1 MHRDYRVDI
10 QERLAAAELRR
21 YRTAAMR
28 ALLPLVAAMWACSAI
43 PGSAAIPEPVRAMIA
58 ALAGVDSQVVAT
70 VIALA
75 KKTNP
80 DDADAIEELHEDFR
94 RQQSELAAA
103 KKAEEEKALRSAGLF
118 ERWTGRGEI
127 GGSRAT
133 GNSET
138 LGLTGA
144 ISLNRRGIDWS
155 HRVSARADFQQDSGR
170 TRREKFFADYEPR
183 FDLRDDL
190 FLYGLAQYERDRL
203 QGTAA
208 RYALSGGLGYK
219 ILESAS
225 MDLSIKAG
233 PAVRLTRTTDGV
245 SDTRVAG
252 LFGLDF
258 DWQVIERL
266 KFTQDVNAVAE
277 TGGAALLLVDS
288 QSTTLRLVSGIEAK
302 VTDRLST
309 RMSYALDYDSEPLP
323 GKRTTDTVTR
333 FSFVYGF

>member
-1 MHRDYRVDI
+1 MRRLFS
-10 QERLAAAELRR
+10 LAAAVF
-21 YRTAAMR
+21 AASA
-28 ALLPLVAAMWACSAI
+28 ALPA
-43 PGSAAIPEPVRAMIA
+43 SAAIPEPVRAMIDA
-58 ALAGVDSQVVAT
+58 AIVSGDGRAVAT
-70 VIALA
+70 VIDLA

-80 DDADAIEELHEDFR
+80 DDAEAIEALHAAFR
-94 RQQSELAAA
+94 QGQAELAEA
-103 KKAEEEKALRSAGLF
+103 KKADELRALRSAGLF
-118 ERWTGRGEI
+118 ERWTGKGEI

-133 GNSET
+133 GNSDT
-138 LGLTGA
+138 FGLTGA
-144 ISLNRRGIDWS
+144 ITLNRKGIDWS
-155 HRVSARADFQQDSGR
+155 HRISARADFQEDSGR

-183 FDLRDDL
+183 YDLRDDL

-219 ILESAS
+219 VLDSER

-233 PAVRLTRTTDGV
+233 PAVRLTRTTDGK

-258 DWQVIERL
+258 DWQLIERL
-266 KFTQDVNAVAE
+266 KFTQDMNAVAE

-302 VTDRLST
+302 ITDRLST

-323 GKRTTDTVTR
+323 GKRTTDTLTR

>member
-1 MHRDYRVDI
+1 MR
-10 QERLAAAELRR
+10 RLVRLSAAVTLACIAAPAAA
-21 YRTAAMR
+21 
-28 ALLPLVAAMWACSAI
+28 AL
-43 PGSAAIPEPVRAMIA
+43 PEPVRAMIDA
-58 ALAGVDSQVVAT
+58 AIESGDSQAVAT
-70 VIALA
+70 VIDLA
-75 KKTNP
+75 RKTNP
-80 DDADAIEELHEDFR
+80 DDAEAIDQLHTDFR
-94 RQQSELAAA
+94 RAQAELAAA
-103 KKAEEEKALRSAGLF
+103 KAVEEERALRRAGLF
-118 ERWTGRGEI
+118 ERWTGKGEI
-127 GGSRAT
+127 GGARAT
-133 GNSET
+133 GNSDT

-144 ISLNRRGIDWS
+144 VTLNRKGIDWS
-155 HRVSARADFQQDSGR
+155 HRISARADFQQDSGR

-183 FDLRDDL
+183 YDLRDDL

-219 ILESAS
+219 VFDSPS

-233 PAVRLTRTTDGV
+233 PTVRLTRTTDGG
-245 SDTRVAG
+245 SDTRIAG

-277 TGGAALLLVDS
+277 TGGAALLIVDS

-309 RMSYALDYDSEPLP
+309 RVSYALDYDSEPLP